1 VGHHELSIADI
12 EFVGTDPQGALADAF
27 FLDDADVVLIEDRRP
42 AARARAAATPR
53 RRTAPLPARY
63 SRIFDDA
70 ETRVWSR
77 I

>member
-12 EFVGTDPQGALADAF
+12 EFVGTDEV

-53 RRTAPLPARY
+53 RRTAPMPARV
-63 SRIFDDA
+63 SRMFDDA

-77 I
+77 F